1 MRFVIKR
8 LYIFTI
14 IIGIT
19 FSLGL
24 SYNSSS
30 SYASFIDKDDNI
42 LKTNLIMT
50 NNISFEQVSNIK
62 NTKIILLTDGLFS
75 DAGWGAFSY
84 NAVRALEQKYG
95 YDVDFKENVDVLD
108 MESILVE
115 CANAGYDLII
125 AHGFEWGEAV
135 LKVSKDYP
143 DTKFIVFPGFVK
155 SPNVS
160 SIFPMQQEATY
171 LLGALAAMMSKTNI
185 IGFIG
190 GKAYPNII
198 NIYEGYKQGALHIDP
213 TIKILVTYLND
224 WKNPSKGKEAPLSQI
239 NKGVDILLHVA
250 DTSGLGVI
258 EVAKEHQIF
267 VFGSVLDQNKL
278 APTTV
283 LTSFVFDVEKAFDQ
297 VIKMIQKGNFTG
309 QIFKPGLEP
318 YKGAPG
324 DGIIYLP
331 PFSNFEN
338 KIPENVKIKINQ
350 LKNDIIR
357 KNIVVPERYTIT
369 STFNNY
375 NN

>member
-1 MRFVIKR
+1 
-8 LYIFTI
+8 
-14 IIGIT
+14 
-19 FSLGL
+19 
-24 SYNSSS
+24 
-30 SYASFIDKDDNI
+30 
-42 LKTNLIMT
+42 
-50 NNISFEQVSNIK
+50 
-62 NTKIILLTDGLFS
+62 
-75 DAGWGAFSY
+75 
-84 NAVRALEQKYG
+84 
-95 YDVDFKENVDVLD
+95 
-108 MESILVE
+108 
-115 CANAGYDLII
+115 
-125 AHGFEWGEAV
+125 
-135 LKVSKDYP
+135 
-143 DTKFIVFPGFVK
+143 
-155 SPNVS
+155 
-160 SIFPMQQEATY
+160 
-171 LLGALAAMMSKTNI
+171 MMSKTNI

-224 WKNPSKGKEAPLSQI
+224 WKNPSKGKEAALSQI
-239 NKGVDILLHVA
+239 NNGVDILLHVA

-258 EVAKEHQIF
+258 EVAKERQIF

-278 APTTV
+278 APTTI

-324 DGIIYLP
+324 EGIIYLP

-357 KNIVVPERYTIT
+357 KNIVVPERYTTT

>member
-1 MRFVIKR
+1 MRFDIKR
-8 LYIFTI
+8 LYTFTI

-24 SYNSSS
+24 SHNSSS

-42 LKTNLIMT
+42 LKTNLIIT

-62 NTKIILLTDGLFS
+62 NSKIILLTDSLFS

-84 NAVRALEQKYG
+84 NAVRALEQKDG

-125 AHGFEWGEAV
+125 AHGFEWGKAV
-135 LKVSKDYP
+135 LKVSKDYSN
-143 DTKFIVFPGFVK
+143 TKFIVFPGLVK

-171 LLGALAAMMSKTNI
+171 LLGALAAMMSKTNV

-190 GKAYPNII
+190 GEKYPNLI
-198 NIYEGYKQGALHIDP
+198 NIYEGYKQGARDIDSNM
-213 TIKILVTYLND
+213 TVLATYLDD
-224 WKNPSKGKEAPLSQI
+224 WDNPNKGKEAALSQI
-239 NKGVDILLHVA
+239 NDGADFLLQVA

-258 EVAKEHQIF
+258 EAAKEKKIF
-267 VFGSVLDQNKL
+267 AFGAISDQHKL

-283 LTSFVFDVEKAFDQ
+283 LTSFVLDEEKAFDQ
-297 VIKMIQKGNFTG
+297 VIKMIQQGNFSG

-318 YKGAPG
+318 HKRAPG
-324 DGIIYLP
+324 NGIIYIA
-331 PFSNFEN
+331 PFYDLEN
-338 KIPENVKIKINQ
+338 SIPEDIKDKFNQ
-350 LKNDIIR
+350 IKEDIING
-357 KNIVVPERYTIT
+357 KIVVPERYNDIADGT
-369 STFNNY
+369 NNY
-375 NN
+375 